1 MQIAWQDLSHK
12 VYIKYHR
19 MKNFLL
25 FFTLFPVMALGQ
37 QNYTISGKI
46 TDGETGE
53 DLTGATV
60 MVVEPLTGVASNPY
74 GFYSISLPEGIYH
87 VRYSYIGYQD
97 VEHEINL
104 SKNYIVNIELTP
116 AIVSLD
122 EIVVSSDRDDTK
134 ITSTELGVDKL
145 NLKDIDNIPVIF
157 GEKDI
162 LKTIQLL
169 PGISN
174 ASEGSTGFNV
184 RGGSMGQNLIL
195 LDEAPIYSAAHLAGF
210 FSIFNS
216 DAIKDV
222 TIFKG
227 GIPACYGG
235 RASSVLDIKMNN
247 GNNKKFSSSGGIG
260 LVSSRLTLEAP
271 LIKDKMSFIISGRR
285 TYADLIARLVFP
297 EEIIRNDMKFYFYDL
312 NAKLNYSINQNNRLF
327 LSGYFGKD
335 VFEFGS
341 DIGTAWG
348 NTTATIRWN
357 HIFNEK
363 LFSRSSIIY
372 SNYDYEFIFGQA
384 SMKLRTGIQD
394 MILKEDATWYI
405 NPAITMKFGM
415 SITYHKFMPGEI
427 VISGSS
433 DFELTQGERRA
444 LESAVYIQNEQK
456 ISPKFNINY
465 GLRFSAFNQIGPGWY
480 YDYAGG
486 EVPVDSTYYGPGK
499 AAFPYFGFEPRI
511 IANYVINE
519 MSSVKMSYNRMAQYL
534 HLLSNTT
541 SGSPADVWMPC
552 SNNIK
557 PVYVDHLSTGF
568 FRNFLDNNIE
578 TSIEVYYKNIINTAD
593 YKDGADIIFDKHVE
607 SQILTGRGRSY
618 GLELYIKKKY
628 GTFTGWVSYTLSRSE
643 NKIKGINNFSWYP
656 VRYDKTH
663 EVSLVGIYKISQR
676 LTLSSVWTYA
686 TGNAV
691 TFPGGKYTVDNNPV
705 PYYTERNG
713 YRMPAYHRLDLSLT
727 LNSKKSRKFKSSWDF
742 SVYNVYNRYN
752 AYIISFRES
761 ETVPGATEAVKLS
774 LFGIVPSITYK
785 FKF

>member
-1 MQIAWQDLSHK
+1 
-12 VYIKYHR
+12 
-19 MKNFLL
+19 MKSCIFFL
-25 FFTLFPVMALGQ
+25 ALLPIMSFGQ

-46 TDGETGE
+46 TDAETGE
-53 DLTGATV
+53 DLIGATV
-60 MVVEPLTGVASNPY
+60 KIVEPVTGVATNSY
-74 GFYSISLPEGIYH
+74 GFYSISLPEGKYVI
-87 VRYSYIGYQD
+87 RYSYIGYED
-97 VEHEINL
+97 VEREINF

-116 AIVSLD
+116 AIVALD

-174 ASEGSTGFNV
+174 SSEGSTGFNV

-222 TIFKG
+222 TVFKG

-260 LVSSRLTLEAP
+260 LVSSRLTFEAP

-297 EEIIRNDMKFYFYDL
+297 EDIIRNDIKFYFYDF

-394 MILKEDATWYI
+394 MIFKEDATWYI
-405 NPAITMKFGM
+405 NPAITLKFGTN
-415 SITYHKFMPGEI
+415 ITYHKFMPGEI
-427 VISGSS
+427 VTSGSS
-433 DFELTQGERRA
+433 YFELTQREKRA

-456 ISPKFNINY
+456 ITPRFNINY
-465 GLRFSAFNQIGPGWY
+465 GLRLSTFNQFGPGWF
-480 YDYAGG
+480 YDYADGRL
-486 EVPVDSTYYGPGK
+486 PVDSTYFGPGK
-499 AAFPYFGFEPRI
+499 AAFPHFGFEPRI
-511 IANYVINE
+511 IANYILNE
-519 MSSVKMSYNRMAQYL
+519 KTSVKLSYNRLAQYL

-557 PVYVDHLSTGF
+557 PVYVDHFSTGL

-578 TSIEVYYKNIINTAD
+578 SSIEVYYKNMANTVD
-593 YKDGADIIFDKHVE
+593 YKDGADIIFDEHVE
-607 SQILTGRGRSY
+607 SQILSGKGRSY

-643 NKIKGINNFSWYP
+643 NKIEGINNFSWYP

-663 EVSLVGIYKISQR
+663 EVSLIGIYKISQR
-676 LTLSSVWTYA
+676 LTASGVWTYA

-691 TFPGGKYTVDNNPV
+691 TFPSGKYIVDNNPV

-713 YRMPAYHRLDLSLT
+713 YRMPDYHRLDLSLT
-727 LNSKKSRKFKSSWDF
+727 LNSKKSKKYKSSWDF
-742 SVYNVYNRYN
+742 SVYNAYNRYN

>member
-1 MQIAWQDLSHK
+1 
-12 VYIKYHR
+12 
-19 MKNFLL
+19 MKSLLL
-25 FFTLFPVMALGQ
+25 FLALFPAMALGQ

-46 TDGETGE
+46 TDVETGE
-53 DLTGATV
+53 DLIGATA
-60 MVVEPLTGVASNPY
+60 MVVEPVTGAATNSY
-74 GFYSISLPEGIYH
+74 GFYSISLPEGKYL
-87 VRYSYIGYQD
+87 VRYSYIGYED
-97 VEHEINL
+97 VEREVSL

-122 EIVVSSDRDDTK
+122 EIVVLSHRDDTK

-174 ASEGSTGFNV
+174 SSEGSTGFNV

-222 TIFKG
+222 TVFKG

-260 LVSSRLTLEAP
+260 LVSSRLTFEAP

-297 EEIIRNDMKFYFYDL
+297 EDIIRDDLKFYFYDF

-405 NPAITMKFGM
+405 NPAITLKFGTN
-415 SITYHKFMPGEI
+415 ITYHEFMPGEI
-427 VISGSS
+427 VLSGSS
-433 DFELTQGERRA
+433 DYELAQGEKRA
-444 LESAVYIQNEQK
+444 LESAVYIQSEQK
-456 ISPKFNINY
+456 ITQRLNINY
-465 GLRFSAFNQIGPGWY
+465 GLRFSTFNQFGPGWF

-486 EVPVDSTYYGPGK
+486 EVPIDSTYYGPWK

-519 MSSVKMSYNRMAQYL
+519 NSSVKMSYNRMAQYL

-557 PVYVDHLSTGF
+557 PVFVNHFSTGL

-578 TSIEVYYKNIINTAD
+578 TSIEIYYKNIINTAD
-593 YKDGADIIFDKHVE
+593 YKDGADIIFDKHAE
-607 SQILTGRGRSY
+607 SQILTGKGRSY

-628 GTFTGWVSYTLSRSE
+628 GTFTGWASYTLSRSE
-643 NKIKGINNFSWYP
+643 NKIEGINNFSWYP

-676 LTLSSVWTYA
+676 LTVSGVWTYA

-691 TFPGGKYTVDNNPV
+691 TFPSGKYIVDNNPV

-727 LNSKKSRKFKSSWDF
+727 INSKKSKKFKSSWDF

-761 ETVPGATEAVKLS
+761 ETIPGATEAVKLS